1 MEKDFIIRQ
10 TDEEL
15 QQLLDKV
22 QKPDTVP
29 CEGSDNLLT
38 SGAAYEALKGKQ
50 EKIEDLPKILAG
62 VGKKVDETIPV
73 TWQDLRELRDN
84 GSLKPGQWYR
94 ITDYVTTTS
103 QMDTRS
109 AGHQFD
115 ILVMADSEAVISET
129 ALAIQHTMEEEDYF
143 HNARLEAW
151 ELKYCL
157 DNDTDRFAW
166 ADAENG
172 KGVIYEMKDEWG
184 NQCGYDF
191 KNIMFKRCY
200 CETDAFDG
208 EGRYLAIP
216 GMEVGHDSETL
227 PGQDDDNYI
236 WVYTFSC
243 LASLEE
249 DVADHPEQADA
260 SMGVFNTNS
269 EMQLDYGDSPRPSNN
284 IIEPYFVAQ
293 SIDDEPLRKV
303 RALPNITFQQF
314 YTDEYSYHC
323 SDNHIGG
330 LCHDWSCRSK
340 NFYGN
345 DFSGKVEFNYFSG
358 DVEFNTFSG
367 YIECNTFSGYVGYN
381 TFSGDVYNNTFS
393 GYVYNNTFSGNVG
406 YNTFSGNVRYNTFS
420 GDVGR
425 NTFSGEVYYNTFS
438 GYIER
443 NTFSGNV
450 YNNTFSG
457 YVRYN
462 TFSGEFYNNTF
473 SGNLKNSQILGN
485 CQYLRFGQS
494 GQELQYIMQVGECV
508 ASSLTNVNVQANVKY
523 LQVVTADSTGNIV
536 VKKPYI

>member
-10 TDEEL
+10 TDQEL

-22 QKPDTVP
+22 QNPDTTP
-29 CEGSDNLLT
+29 QENSDQLLT
-38 SGAAYEALKGKQ
+38 SGAAFEALKEKQ
-50 EKIEDLPKILAG
+50 EKIEDLDEIREGAG
-62 VGKKVDETIPV
+62 EGAAALKAICPV
-73 TWQDLRELRDN
+73 TWEGLKELRDI
-84 GSLKPGQWYR
+84 GDLKPGQWYR
-94 ITDYVTTTS
+94 ITDYQTTTT
-103 QMDTRS
+103 QLDTRS

-115 ILVMADSEAVISET
+115 ILVMAESVDVLSENAM
-129 ALAIQHTMEEEDYF
+129 AIQHTTDEDDYF
-143 HNARLEAW
+143 HDAKLEAW

-172 KGVIYEMKDEWG
+172 KGVIYQMKDEWG

-200 CETDAFDG
+200 CEADAFDG

-249 DVADHPEQADA
+249 DVEDHPEQADA
-260 SMGVFNTNS
+260 SMGVFKTES

-330 LCHDWSCRSK
+330 ECHDLSCRSK

-358 DVEFNTFSG
+358 NVGRNTFSG
-367 YIECNTFSGYVGYN
+367 EFYNNTFSGNIYNNTFSGYVGYN
-381 TFSGDVYNNTFS
+381 TFSGDVFNNTFS
-393 GYVYNNTFSGNVG
+393 GDVEHNTFSG
-406 YNTFSGNVRYNTFS
+406 YVRYNTFS
-420 GDVGR
+420 GDVRYNTFSGDVRYNTFSGYVER

-438 GYIER
+438 GNVGR
-443 NTFSGNV
+443 NTFSGYVGYNTFSGDV
-450 YNNTFSG
+450 FNNTFSG
-457 YVRYN
+457 DVRYN
-462 TFSGEFYNNTF
+462 TFSGYVWYNTF
-473 SGNLKNSQILGN
+473 SG
-485 CQYLRFGQS
+485 
-494 GQELQYIMQVGECV
+494 
-508 ASSLTNVNVQANVKY
+508 
-523 LQVVTADSTGNIV
+523 
-536 VKKPYI
+536 